1 MSVRPFTERD
11 LELLKLVFQC
21 VENPKALK
29 IDMEKYQ
36 ALAGFANLH
45 SARCSWCSL
54 KVKLG
59 VNTGKPAA
67 ANTEDSTNNPA
78 PAEAETPKTRKRKPA
93 ASPSDDSPVSAKK
106 RTKKLAKP
114 AHAKEPEEA
123 QIKQEASPK
132 APSEGSGSPQ

>member
-1 MSVRPFTERD
+1 
-11 LELLKLVFQC
+11 
-21 VENPKALK
+21 
-29 IDMEKYQ
+29 MEKYQ

-67 ANTEDSTNNPA
+67 ANTEGKSRFLSTSDETPQTNIRKDSTNNPA